1 MNIKFFYL
9 LLLVSTNLFGQGA
22 LKDFEREL
30 QYTPLFFENQKMEFS
45 IKIDSSTYLGS
56 FYVSGNIEAF
66 DTKDISYY
74 QTIINDEE
82 KEKINRYLK
91 GIVAISNASY
101 RVLIYPMLLKELQC
115 ENLPDRKW
123 KFISKDTEI
132 NTFLGAN
139 RDDSYSFIVCLNEQG
154 YIKQITSSNN
164 GDNPSTNPYE
174 TETIYQT
181 EKNKTTFTFL
191 KGHIYLK
198 QKNNNLFF
206 EIKLL

>member
-1 MNIKFFYL
+1 MNTNFFYL
-9 LLLVSTNLFGQGA
+9 LLLASANLFGQGA
-22 LKDFEREL
+22 LKDFQKEL
-30 QYTPLFFENQKMEFS
+30 QYMPLFFKNQKMEFS
-45 IKIDSSTYLGS
+45 IKIDGSTYLGS
-56 FYVSGNIEAF
+56 FSASGNIEAF
-66 DTKDISYY
+66 DTKDITYY
-74 QTIINDEE
+74 QTNIDNEE

-101 RVLIYPMLLKELQC
+101 RILNYPMLLEELQC

-132 NTFLGAN
+132 NTSLGAN
-139 RDDSYSFIVCLNEQG
+139 RDDFYSFIVCLNEQG
-154 YIKQITSSNN
+154 YIKQIASSNN
-164 GDNPSTNPYE
+164 GNNPTTNPYE

-181 EKNKTTFTFL
+181 DKNKTIFTFL

>member
-9 LLLVSTNLFGQGA
+9 LLLLSTNLFGQGA

-30 QYTPLFFENQKMEFS
+30 QYTPLFFKNQKMEFS
-45 IKIDSSTYLGS
+45 IKIDGSTYLGS
-56 FYVSGNIEAF
+56 FSASGNIEAF
-66 DTKDISYY
+66 DTKDITYY
-74 QTIINDEE
+74 QTIIDNEE

-91 GIVAISNASY
+91 GIVSISNASY
-101 RVLIYPMLLKELQC
+101 RILNYPMLLKELQC

-139 RDDSYSFIVCLNEQG
+139 RDDFYSFIVCLNEQG

-164 GDNPSTNPYE
+164 GNNPTTNPYE
-174 TETIYQT
+174 TEAIYQT
-181 EKNKTTFTFL
+181 DKNKTIFIFL

-198 QKNNNLFF
+198 QKSNDLFF

>member
-9 LLLVSTNLFGQGA
+9 LLLLSTNLFGQGA
-22 LKDFEREL
+22 LKDFQREL

-45 IKIDSSTYLGS
+45 IKIDGSTYLGS
-56 FYVSGNIEAF
+56 FSASGNIEAF
-66 DTKDISYY
+66 DTKDITYY
-74 QTIINDEE
+74 QTIIDNEE

-101 RVLIYPMLLKELQC
+101 RILNYPMLLKELQC

-164 GDNPSTNPYE
+164 GNNPSTNPYE
-174 TETIYQT
+174 TEAIYQT